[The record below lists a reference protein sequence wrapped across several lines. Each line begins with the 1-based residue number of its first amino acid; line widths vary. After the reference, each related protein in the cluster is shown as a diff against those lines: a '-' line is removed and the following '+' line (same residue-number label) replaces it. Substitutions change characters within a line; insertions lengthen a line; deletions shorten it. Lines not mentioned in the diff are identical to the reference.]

1 MKHKFVLFSLA
12 LAALTACQAPKA
24 PTEAPAV
31 YSAANPYLP
40 VWEYIPDGE
49 PYVFEDPD
57 NPGQFRV
64 YVYGSHD
71 MLQKSYCGLDQ
82 VVWSAPV
89 DDLNNWR
96 YDGVI
101 LEVNQNAKGE
111 KLATS
116 FGDHDL
122 LFAPD
127 VTVTT
132 DANGK
137 KTYWL
142 YPNDQVSPRRS
153 LVAKSDRPD
162 GPFKVCNWS
171 NENPNATVGILD
183 FDPGVFVDDD
193 GRVYGYWGFGTSH
206 GAELDPATMAT
217 VKPGTEIITDMIP
230 GYKQEGVERFFEAS
244 SMRKIK
250 DKYVFVYSRSTA
262 EGENGVPSSNG
273 TLAYCYSNN
282 PLGPW
287 TYGGTLIDIRGLEK
301 QEDGSTIWTAIPNGN
316 THGSL
321 CEINGQWYI
330 FYHRQTGTDEY
341 SRQAMVSPVTVEV
354 TEGPEGS
361 VKISEAE
368 YTSEGFNIQGLDPF
382 NRYPAGIACY
392 FVGPEPSREEYPNFV
407 FSGSYVGNARID
419 SYNKNLNPYDLSIN
433 HSPVV
438 NNTSG
443 SVVGYKYFNLDKT
456 HGKKNISLVLN
467 YQPEGVAGTMD
478 VYVDRPGNNGQ
489 KISTLEIPAQTGDAV
504 QAILDMSALST
515 LKGKHALYFV
525 FHSET
530 AGKSLCILNDFY
542 FTAQ

>member
-1 MKHKFVLFSLA
+1 MNYKLA
-12 LAALTACQAPKA
+12 LLGLTFMACTACQETKIPVEP
-24 PTEAPAV
+24 PTV
-31 YSAANPYLP
+31 FSSANPYMP

-57 NPGQFRV
+57 NPGKFRV

-71 MLQKSYCGLDQ
+71 MLQKTYCGLDQ
-82 VVWSAPV
+82 VVWSAPI
-89 DDLNNWR
+89 DDLTNWR
-96 YDGVI
+96 LDGTI
-101 LEVNQNAKGE
+101 FELTKNANGENLNEGVKG
-111 KLATS
+111 
-116 FGDHDL
+116 DL

-132 DANGK
+132 DENGK

-142 YPNDQVSPRRS
+142 FPNNMAKGRRCT
-153 LVAKSDRPD
+153 VAKSDRPN
-162 GPFKVCNWS
+162 GPFQVCNW
-171 NENPNATVGILD
+171 NQDGKTTYGVLD

-206 GAELDPATMAT
+206 GAELDPTTMCT
-217 VKPGTEIITDMIP
+217 VKSGTEIVTNMIP
-230 GYKQEGVERFFEAS
+230 GHMQEGVERFFEAS

-250 DKYVFVYSRSTA
+250 DKYVFVYSRKTA
-262 EGENGVPSSNG
+262 EGENGAPSANS
-273 TLAYCYSNN
+273 TLAYCYSDH

-321 CEINGQWYI
+321 CEINGQWYV
-330 FYHRQTGTDEY
+330 FYHRQTGIDEY

-354 TEGPEGS
+354 SEGEGGA
-361 VKISEAE
+361 VRISQAE

-392 FVGPEPSREEYPNFV
+392 FVGPEPSSEEHPNFN
-407 FSGSYVGNARID
+407 FTGSYIGNSRNTFD
-419 SYNKNLNPYDLSIN
+419 KNKNPYDVTIN
-433 HSPVV
+433 RSTVV

-443 SVVGYKYFNLDKT
+443 STVGYKYFNLDKT
-456 HGKKNISLVLN
+456 HGKKNIKLMLN

-478 VYVDRPGNNGQ
+478 IYVDQPNKGGKKVQ
-489 KISTLEIPAQTGDAV
+489 TLEIPAQASEAV
-504 QAILDMSALST
+504 TVALDLSAISDMS
-515 LKGKHALYFV
+515 GKHALFLE
-525 FHSET
+525 FHSNTENQ
-530 AGKSLCILNDFY
+530 SLCVLNDFY
-542 FTAQ
+542 FTAE